1 MIVSGNFWMEQIRP
15 CGPFIGRQPTRSAG
29 TRIEIEHRA
38 RADSLAAT
46 MESVIWFV
54 MFS

>member
-29 TRIEIEHRA
+29 ARIEIEHRA
-38 RADSLAAT
+38 RAGFARRDNGKRD
-46 MESVIWFV
+46 MVRNV
-54 MFS
+54 